1 MLFDRLKDKI
11 AWELNKVMR
20 ARIII
25 IILVIVSIFLGVALI
40 KVSQNVEVRTVENTK
55 VVTQVSNEISKVSG
69 DLDEQ
74 RQVNSLLTNMV
85 EREKKIV
92 TELTQEKA
100 QLKGDLQRVT
110 GERDEAKSEVERVKL
125 AAAEAAKVAQQEI
138 ERHVAKIAQLEKEQE
153 TLVKTMEGLTN
164 QIALLAVKI
173 SETEKKLASAEGQN
187 DFLLKELNRLRAEKA
202 ELERQFN
209 DLKIV
214 KEQTKKLTEEH
225 HVALRLEWMR
235 KGLYQDMKGAEMLT
249 RPRTKPATPATN
261 YNLDVELR
269 RDGAPVIKATTN
281 APAVNK

>member
-1 MLFDRLKDKI
+1 
-11 AWELNKVMR
+11 MR

-25 IILVIVSIFLGVALI
+25 IVLVIVSIFLGVALI
-40 KVSQNVEVRTVENTK
+40 KVSKNVEIRTVENTK

-85 EREKKIV
+85 EREKKNV

-153 TLVKTMEGLTN
+153 TLVKTMDGLTN

-235 KGLYQDMKGAEMLT
+235 KGLYQDLKGAEMLS

-269 RDGAPVIKATTN
+269 RDGAPVIKAATN